1 MFQLMKDYMT
11 VTQQDTA
18 EVEEMVAEEAR
29 VEQKVREGEEKMA
42 EMEAEENAKEREFR
56 DEINKL

>member
-1 MFQLMKDYMT
+1 MT